1 MPGELTISLS
11 TLYAFL
17 LVLIRVGG
25 VFVFV
30 PIPGI
35 RTGPSLPRVVLSV
48 GIAIALF
55 PHWPAVPPVAVELPQ
70 FVAWVFAE
78 ATLGILVGLL
88 VALLTETFAIGAQ
101 AISMPAGYTYASSI
115 DPSTQAESNVLV
127 ILAQL
132 VSGLLFFAFGLDRE
146 IIRLLA
152 LSLETYPPGTFGSAE
167 PMVEQVII
175 IGSLVFNTGLRLVL
189 PILILMAMVD
199 ISLALLGRLNSQ
211 LQVIV
216 LSFPIKMLLSLLL
229 LIGTGLVLP
238 RLFSEVSVR
247 VLDSIRSLV
256 A

>member
-25 VFVFV
+25 VFVFI

-35 RTGPSLPRVVLSV
+35 RTGPALPRVVLSV
-48 GIAIALF
+48 GIAIALY
-55 PHWPAVPPVAVELPQ
+55 PQWPVVIGVVELPQ
-70 FVAWVFAE
+70 FVVWVLAE

-132 VSGLLFFAFGLDRE
+132 VSGLLFFAFGLDLE
-146 IIRLLA
+146 IVRLLA
-152 LSLETYPPGTFGSAE
+152 QSLKTYPPGTFVAAG
-167 PMVEQVII
+167 PMMEQVII

-189 PILILMAMVD
+189 PILFLMAMVD
-199 ISLALLGRLNSQ
+199 ISLSLLGRLNSQ

-229 LIGTGLVLP
+229 LVGTGLVLP

-247 VLDSIRSLV
+247 VLESIRSLI